1 LRAHASRGRPEDRRR
16 AMTSPAGGS
25 CGSSA
30 LACTPLR
37 YPHARG
43 FTLVELVVVLVI
55 LGILAAV
62 ALPRFVDLSREAR
75 IAKLEA
81 ARGAVW
87 SGAVLAN
94 SLSVTRALA
103 PDTSVSMTGALVTM
117 AQHYPT
123 PDLTGIV
130 LAAGLNT
137 PDYLFLPADPAD
149 PPGSLVIAI
158 PGAPTPSNCR
168 FAYASPL
175 VAGDAP
181 FVSPTL
187 AIAGC

>member
-1 LRAHASRGRPEDRRR
+1 VKRGLEGHRCR
-16 AMTSPAGGS
+16 AMPRAVRSDEGSPLS
-25 CGSSA
+25 CTA
-30 LACTPLR
+30 FRHPR
-37 YPHARG
+37 ARG
-43 FTLVELVVVLVI
+43 FTLIELVVVIII

-62 ALPRFVDLSREAR
+62 ALPRFVNLSREAR

-94 SLSVTRALA
+94 SLSVTQALA
-103 PDTSVSMTGALVTM
+103 PGAPVSMTGAVVTM

-123 PDLTGIV
+123 PDANGIV
-130 LAAGLNT
+130 LAAGLST

-158 PGAPTPSNCR
+158 PGAPDPNNCR

-181 FVSPTL
+181 FVSSTL
-187 AIAGC
+187 AVAGC